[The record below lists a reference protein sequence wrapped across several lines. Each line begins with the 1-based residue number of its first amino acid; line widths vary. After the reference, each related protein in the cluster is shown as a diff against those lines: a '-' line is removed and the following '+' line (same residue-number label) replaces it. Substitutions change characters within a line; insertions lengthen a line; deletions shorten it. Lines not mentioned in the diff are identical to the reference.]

1 MACCCV
7 VVDAGAALL
16 ADTGAAE
23 PSSSTSLSAI
33 TGARATAAP
42 FACLLLALF
51 SYKAGLVGCLSMA
64 L

>member
-1 MACCCV
+1 VACCCV

-23 PSSSTSLSAI
+23 PSSTSLSAI
-33 TGARATAAP
+33 TGARATAAH